1 MTQGIDWPGLANSFK
16 TDALFF
22 SPTAANNLASFF
34 DGINELKTNEGR
46 SLVVDAGPGTD
57 FHTLFRAQIFPSHD
71 KLKAALGR
79 PDIHLGSPRSRLA
92 IDGRM
97 SGQGILAFCATNNL
111 KAAIAGTRPSAGSR
125 IAVGQF
131 EIIRKLRLLDLTVID
146 NVRITGSLA
155 DFGLAGRT
163 EVAVF
168 LRSLSARLA
177 QSVMFDAE
185 PSEYLAAEA
194 MVHFL
199 LTEASVPIDG
209 IIFPSGHS
217 VRDALGVLLF
227 HGASSV
233 EPMNFLEG
241 TEIGVRTGRWAEAG
255 WMEDYEVFEEM
266 PQYHSEIDKGEQEPG
281 RPDSGT
287 FVVGVPVSAHNAD
300 WRDHALRI
308 VPESVKVHHVKRIEI
323 EADEFAVKRRRQKG
337 RDGLSTSVTPAI
349 QMQQAVEETGQRK
362 QR

>member
-1 MTQGIDWPGLANSFK
+1 MTQGIDWPGLANSLK
-16 TDALFF
+16 TEALFF
-22 SPTAANNLASFF
+22 SPTAANNLASLF
-34 DGINELKTNEGR
+34 DGIKELKTHECR
-46 SLVVDAGPGTD
+46 SLVVDAGPGAD
-57 FHTLFRAQIFPSHD
+57 LHTLFRAQIFPSHD

-97 SGQGILAFCATNNL
+97 GEQGILAFCATNNL
-111 KAAIAGTRPSAGSR
+111 KAAIAGTRPSTDSR

-146 NVRITGSLA
+146 NVRVTGSLA

-177 QSVMFDAE
+177 RSVMFDDE
-185 PSEYLAAEA
+185 PSDYLAAEA

-209 IIFPSGHS
+209 IIFPSGYS
-217 VRDALGVLLF
+217 VRDALGVVLF
-227 HGASSV
+227 HGASYV

-241 TEIGVRTGRWAEAG
+241 TEIGVSTGRWAEAG
-255 WMEDYEVFEEM
+255 WVENYEVFEEM
-266 PQYHSEIDKGEQEPG
+266 PQFHSEIDKSEQEPG
-281 RPDSGT
+281 RPDSGI
-287 FVVGVPVSAHNAD
+287 FEVGVPVSSHNAD
-300 WRDHALRI
+300 RRDHALRI
-308 VPESVKVHHVKRIEI
+308 VPESVEVHHVKRVEI
-323 EADEFAVKRRRQKG
+323 ETVEFAVKRRRRK
-337 RDGLSTSVTPAI
+337 DVTGH
-349 QMQQAVEETGQRK
+349 QHR
-362 QR
+362 